1 MKTDGSRKPNVIIS
15 FFTGDRIGDDSRSV
29 IRLGSTIPVGN
40 DERTGMIPGGHGGPI
55 NNDA

>member
-1 MKTDGSRKPNVIIS
+1 MKTDGYRKPNVIIS

-29 IRLGSTIPVGN
+29 IRSGPTIPVGN
-40 DERTGMIPGGHGGPI
+40 DERTVMIPGRHGEPI